1 MAMHSIFIGMVL
13 LAASIIV
20 GHPANAQSGAQDRPG
35 YEQAPVGHR
44 QPTRGDV
51 EDDDDEGPLA
61 KEIDEENRLLDRE
74 LEGVC
79 RGC

>member
-1 MAMHSIFIGMVL
+1 MYSIFIGIVL
-13 LAASIIV
+13 LSTAIIV
-20 GHPANAQSGAQDRPG
+20 GHPANAQSGARDQRG

-51 EDDDDEGPLA
+51 EDDDDDSPLA
-61 KEIDEENRLLDRE
+61 KEIDKENRLLDQE
-74 LEGVC
+74 LGGVC